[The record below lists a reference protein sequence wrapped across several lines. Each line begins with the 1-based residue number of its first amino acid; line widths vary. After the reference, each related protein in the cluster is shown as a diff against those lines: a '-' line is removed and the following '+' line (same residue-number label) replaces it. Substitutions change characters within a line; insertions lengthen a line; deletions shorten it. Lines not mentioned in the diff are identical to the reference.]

1 MTRFSLTSKIFSLVI
16 GLSVSGYALADTI
29 KIASDPW
36 MPHTGHKEDR
46 NGYIL
51 DIATAIFKEAGHQV
65 EYVVMPW
72 SRAISETREGN
83 INAIAACFQEEAEDF
98 IYPEL
103 AVGLSRSVLWE
114 TNGLDWE
121 YTGPDSFNS
130 ITLAVVQDYS
140 YGEEIDGYLAENK
153 RNRDKVNFFFG
164 DDPQTRMVEM
174 LKRGRIDVMVED
186 QLVIEYL
193 LKKMDFRADSIT
205 LSTDMGADE
214 LWLGFSPA
222 IDKSAEYAQILTDG
236 IKRFKENG
244 KFDAILAD
252 YGLSPF

>member
-1 MTRFSLTSKIFSLVI
+1 MKKMIRTSLVLVLFFT
-16 GLSVSGYALADTI
+16 LSLPGFVLADII

-51 DIATAIFKEAGHQV
+51 DIATAIFKEAGHEV

-72 SRAISETREGN
+72 SRAITETREGN

-98 IYPEL
+98 FYPEH
-103 AVGLSRSVLWE
+103 AIGLSRSVLWE

-121 YTGPDSFNS
+121 FTGADSFNS
-130 ITLAVVQDYS
+130 ITLAVIQDYS
-140 YGEEIDGYLAENK
+140 YGEEIDGYLAEHK

-164 DDPQTRMVEM
+164 DNPQVRMIEM

-193 LKKMDFRADSIT
+193 LKKMDFRVDSIT
-205 LSTDMGADE
+205 LGADMGADG
-214 LWLGFSPA
+214 LWVGFSPA
-222 IDKSAEYAQILTDG
+222 IDKSAEYAQILSDG
-236 IKRFKENG
+236 IERFKQNG